1 MKKAGADLYC
11 FHYEAA
17 FSSDSDNPE
26 VQSDKKTNPRALT
39 RFIHEQGLLAGIA
52 LKPATSVDVVWELL
66 ESEDPLE
73 RPDVSSPTFLFRFF
87 FEPRPPV
94 VEHGV
99 SKDEHNADIRRHR
112 WSLL

>member
-1 MKKAGADLYC
+1 MKEAGADLYC

-26 VQSDKKTNPRALT
+26 VQSDEKTNPRALI
-39 RFIHEQGLLAGIA
+39 RYIHEQGILAGVA

-73 RPDVSSPTFLFRFF
+73 RPDVSYCPFF
-87 FEPRPPV
+87 SSYEQLLHTPQD
-94 VEHGV
+94 GV
-99 SKDEHNADIRRHR
+99 SAKAH
-112 WSLL
+112 